1 MSQKWLAVAALGRD
15 RYEQV
20 NYIGKT
26 QGCHGP
32 VAVSTGDRYGEVTAK
47 AGSTVLRNS
56 IRGIH
61 VNRLIKK
68 FLKKEMNP

>member
-47 AGSTVLRNS
+47 AGSTVLVKLS
-56 IRGIH
+56 AMSMKGIK
-61 VNRLIKK
+61 R
-68 FLKKEMNP
+68 E

>member
-47 AGSTVLRNS
+47 AGSTVFAFWEVLRKS
-56 IRGIH
+56 AFS
-61 VNRLIKK
+61 L
-68 FLKKEMNP
+68 L

>member
-1 MSQKWLAVAALGRD
+1 MAALGRD
-15 RYEQV
+15 RYGEV

-47 AGSTVLRNS
+47 AGSTVLSGVQKQVGNTS
-56 IRGIH
+56 QQKVDFTAFYIFDWT
-61 VNRLIKK
+61 N
-68 FLKKEMNP
+68 

>member
-1 MSQKWLAVAALGRD
+1 MSQKGLAVAALGRD
-15 RYEQV
+15 RYGEV

-47 AGSTVLRNS
+47 AGSTVTTLVFNEEN
-56 IRGIH
+56 IIC
-61 VNRLIKK
+61 
-68 FLKKEMNP
+68 FLVTAF